1 MSTAKKV
8 TRATPDKSIDIEVG
22 RRVHMRMWDSKL
34 THEAVARSIGLDTSS
49 FSKRLR
55 GERKWALIELVN
67 VATVLR
73 TTSSY
78 LLGHLQG
85 FRVSQIARVRG
96 DDIDTKAMMIRTVA
110 KGGKVRRL
118 PLHPLIAQIA
128 EDMPAGWWFPARNG
142 RDAPILAASVT
153 DLISSAKRRAGI
165 TDLTLTPHSL
175 RHAFGCELS
184 DAEVDI
190 RVIQELLL
198 HEQLSTTQLYTRVSD
213 RRKTAGLAHLRPVA
227 VPLRSG
233 RSAA

>member
-78 LLGHLQG
+78 LLGETEDPRPVGPNGEL
-85 FRVSQIARVRG
+85 
-96 DDIDTKAMMIRTVA
+96 IDVDP
-110 KGGKVRRL
+110 RR
-118 PLHPLIAQIA
+118 I
-128 EDMPAGWWFPARNG
+128 
-142 RDAPILAASVT
+142 
-153 DLISSAKRRAGI
+153 
-165 TDLTLTPHSL
+165 
-175 RHAFGCELS
+175 
-184 DAEVDI
+184 
-190 RVIQELLL
+190 ELLTSCL
-198 HEQLSTTQLYTRVSD
+198 QTRE
-213 RRKTAGLAHLRPVA
+213 LAPVIPIRGS
-227 VPLRSG
+227 V
-233 RSAA
+233 AA